1 MSELIKFEGTEVR
14 VDVDENGDPLFC
26 ASDVARCLGYT
37 LPVKAIGDH
46 CRGVLKRN
54 LIDSLGRT
62 QEANFI
68 REPDV
73 YRLAFRSQLA
83 SAQKFVD
90 WVVEE
95 VIPSIRKTGKYS
107 IEKPPTYSEA
117 LRKWADALDEKE
129 KALREKDFAEQAQK
143 TLLLQAK
150 KDEPFV
156 NAGKALLTTTSSCL
170 IGLFAKAIEINGK
183 VIKPNKL
190 FEFLR
195 KNDVLFKRDG
205 HNFPYQK
212 HIEAGRF
219 VVVQHPPII
228 TDTGMEKIVFTTR
241 ITPKGEGFV
250 INLLLNDAD
259 LCGVAITVRGKN
271 IREF

>member
-1 MSELIKFEGTEVR
+1 MSDIIKFDGTEVR

-26 ASDVARCLGYT
+26 ASDVARCLGYER
-37 LPVKAIGDH
+37 PADAISAHCKGSVK
-46 CRGVLKRN
+46 RRVLT
-54 LIDSLGRT
+54 SGGE
-62 QEANFI
+62 QEAKFI

-90 WVVEE
+90 WIVED

-129 KALREKDFAEQAQK
+129 KALREKDAAEHAQK
-143 TLLLQAK
+143 VLLLQAK

-219 VVVQHPPII
+219 IVVQHPPII

-250 INLLLNDAD
+250 INLLLNDED
-259 LCGVAITVRGKN
+259 LGGVAITVRGKN

>member
-1 MSELIKFEGTEVR
+1 MSNIIKFDGTEVR
-14 VDVDENGDPLFC
+14 LCDKDGEPLFC
-26 ASDVARCLGYT
+26 ASDVARCLGYAR
-37 LPVKAIGDH
+37 PNEAVSDH
-46 CRGVLKRN
+46 CKGTLKRRI
-54 LIDSLGRT
+54 LTSGGMQDV
-62 QEANFI
+62 NFI
-68 REPDV
+68 RESDV
-73 YRLAFRSQLA
+73 YRLAFKSQLP

-90 WVVEE
+90 WIAEE

-107 IEKPPTYSEA
+107 VEKPPTYSEA
-117 LRKWADALDEKE
+117 LRKWADAIEEKE

-156 NAGKALLTTTSSCL
+156 NAGKALLTTSSSCL

-183 VIKPNKL
+183 AIRPNKL

-219 VVVQHPPII
+219 IVVQHPPVI

-250 INLLLNDAD
+250 INLLLSDTD
-259 LCGVAITVRGKN
+259 LSGVTITVRGKN
-271 IREF
+271 IMEL

>member
-1 MSELIKFEGTEVR
+1 MSDIIKFDGTEVR
-14 VDVDENGDPLFC
+14 VNDENGEPLFC
-26 ASDVARCLGYT
+26 ASDVARCLGYSDT
-37 LPVKAIGDH
+37 DQAIRKH
-46 CRGVLKRN
+46 CYAPSKRRV
-54 LIDSLGRT
+54 IDSLGRT
-62 QEANFI
+62 QDANFI
-68 REPDV
+68 QEPDV
-73 YRLAFRSQLA
+73 YRLVFGSKLP
-83 SAQKFVD
+83 SAKKFMD
-90 WVVEE
+90 WIAEE

-117 LRKWADALDEKE
+117 LRKWADAIEEKE

-143 TLLLQAK
+143 ALLLQAK

-156 NAGKALLTTTSSCL
+156 NAGKALLTTSSSCL
-170 IGLFAKAIEINGK
+170 IGLFAKAIEIEEK
-183 VIKPNKL
+183 AIRPNKL

-219 VVVQHPPII
+219 IVVQHPPII

-250 INLLLNDAD
+250 INLLLNDTD
-259 LCGVAITVRGKN
+259 LGRVAITVRGKN